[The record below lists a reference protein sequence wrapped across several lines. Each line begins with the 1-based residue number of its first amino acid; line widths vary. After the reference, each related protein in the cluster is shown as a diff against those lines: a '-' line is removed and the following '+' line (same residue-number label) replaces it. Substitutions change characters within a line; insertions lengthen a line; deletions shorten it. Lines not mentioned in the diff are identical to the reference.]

1 MRETKKRFL
10 EILHVEMVDLKTD
23 INWMMEESQRRLND
37 GLITQRV
44 HLENI
49 SLFQNELLGVEEF
62 IDLLLVTS
70 PELFSTLDDMIDD
83 MTSRFEKKIQST
95 GLAQAILIYA
105 KRKIMKVKNYVL
117 QPEP

>member
-10 EILHVEMVDLKTD
+10 DILHVEMVDLKAD
-23 INWMMEESQRRLND
+23 IEWMIEESQRRHKENA
-37 GLITQRV
+37 ITERV

-70 PELFSTLDDMIDD
+70 PELFSSLDDMISE
-83 MTSRFEKKIQST
+83 MIARFEKKIKSAC
-95 GLAQAILIYA
+95 LAEAIIIYT
-105 KRKIMKVKNYVL
+105 KRKIMKVKKYVL